1 VIVVDTS
8 VWVDHFNGVHTP
20 QVARLCELLGQQPI
34 AVGDLILAEILQG
47 FSTEAD
53 ASAALAYLQR
63 FDLVEMAGPKIAVE
77 SAANFRRLRR
87 LGVTI
92 RKTMDM
98 LIGTYCLVNDHELL
112 HADRDF
118 ELLAEHLG
126 LRTLRA

>member
-8 VWVDHFNGVHTP
+8 VWIDHFNGEDTP
-20 QVARLCELLGQQPI
+20 QVACLRALLGQQPI

-53 ASAALAYLQR
+53 ASAALAYLER
-63 FDLVEMAGPKIAVE
+63 FDFVEMTGPKIAIE

-92 RKTMDM
+92 HKTMDM

-118 ELLAEHLG
+118 DLLAEHLG
-126 LRTLRA
+126 LMVLRA